1 MIGTELKC
9 ILTFSNGLKE
19 KVIVYPPPKNK
30 PIFIKQLEEDLV
42 ADFNRMLANTNNRVV
57 KCHLMRN

>member
-19 KVIVYPPPKNK
+19 KVIVCLKNK
-30 PIFIKQLEEDLV
+30 PIFIKQLE
-42 ADFNRMLANTNNRVV
+42 
-57 KCHLMRN
+57 